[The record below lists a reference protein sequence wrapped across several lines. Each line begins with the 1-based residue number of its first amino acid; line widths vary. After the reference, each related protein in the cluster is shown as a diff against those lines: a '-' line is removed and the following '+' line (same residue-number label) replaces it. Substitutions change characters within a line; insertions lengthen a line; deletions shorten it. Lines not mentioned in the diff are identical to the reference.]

1 MVETGEVEVVVVGE
15 SGSGGRLA
23 AEAGGRAGLPVVLA
37 LLIRSSRDG
46 RGCSRL
52 TRRPSIY
59 HMRDEYVYD
68 RGYSLGGIPLKST
81 AELSLV

>member
-1 MVETGEVEVVVVGE
+1 MVETEEVEVVVVGE

-23 AEAGGRAGLPVVLA
+23 AEAGGRAGLAVVLA

-59 HMRDEYVYD
+59 HMRD
-68 RGYSLGGIPLKST
+68 GISMIEDTLWVGFP
-81 AELSLV
+81 

>member
-1 MVETGEVEVVVVGE
+1 MEAEEVEVGE

-23 AEAGGRAGLPVVLA
+23 AEAGGRALVVVVVL
-37 LLIRSSRDG
+37 LLLVIRSSRDG

-59 HMRDEYVYD
+59 ND
-68 RGYSLGGIPLKST
+68 I
-81 AELSLV
+81 